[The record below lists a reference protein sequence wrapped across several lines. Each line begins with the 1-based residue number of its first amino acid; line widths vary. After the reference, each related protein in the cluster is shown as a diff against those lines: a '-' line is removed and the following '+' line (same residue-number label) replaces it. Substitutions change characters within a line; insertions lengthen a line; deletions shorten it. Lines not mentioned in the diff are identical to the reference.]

1 MASTRSLPVLAL
13 AAALTALVAGPAAAQ
28 APRMPPVFDQLASPF
43 TESEVGGIGC
53 AVASAGVGAGML
65 GLMGGPAALRA
76 GLQGALTPRTVLEAS
91 AALAFV
97 FSSACYVGQA
107 MAPVVMLGWTNLLD
121 GLSQPR
127 NAPTPFPAPPNGNL
141 SWLPGSGQQGGAP
154 ALPLP
159 LP

>member
-13 AAALTALVAGPAAAQ
+13 ATALTALAAGPAVAQ
-28 APRMPPVFDQLASPF
+28 APRLPPVFDQLASPF

-53 AVASAGVGAGML
+53 AVASVGAGAGML

-76 GLQGALTPRTVLEAS
+76 GLQGVLTPRTVLEAS

-107 MAPVVMLGWTNLLD
+107 MAPVVMLGWTNLID
-121 GLSQPR
+121 GFTAPR

-141 SWLPGSGQQGGAP
+141 SWLPGSGQPGNAP
-154 ALPLP
+154 AVPLP
-159 LP
+159 